1 MSSSS
6 NKLILRCTKDF
17 RSRLKLSVTDVDDE
31 TDHSTLGSWYVKQ
44 LPEGYRTWAMAL
56 NEVTRLAVV
65 VEMPRGKGIERFAE
79 RFRDQLGRMLLDEGL
94 PGAVIAK
101 VMNEYS
107 GEVIV
112 STTTK
117 NRSVM
122 GTLNNMAEMTCYWL
136 AEPRYREDFKL
147 LHDVVNDTPHSSID
161 YCSSWAKL
169 REVLGLPQ
177 LPPRQR
183 WA

>member
-17 RSRLKLSVTDVDDE
+17 RTRLKLSVTDSDADN
-31 TDHSTLGSWYVKQ
+31 HAATLGSWYVKQ

-65 VEMPRGKGIERFAE
+65 VEMPRGKGIDRFAE
-79 RFRDQLGRMLLDEGL
+79 RFRNQLGRILLDEGL
-94 PGAVIAK
+94 PGSVIAK

-107 GEVIV
+107 GEVVV
-112 STTTK
+112 STTRD
-117 NRSVM
+117 RSIM
-122 GTLNNMAEMTCYWL
+122 GTLNNMADMACYWL

-147 LHDVVNDTPHSSID
+147 LHDQVNDTPQSSMGFQNA
-161 YCSSWAKL
+161 CEKL
-169 REVLGLPQ
+169 REVLGQPKISHH
-177 LPPRQR
+177 R